1 MAAVSLEKFQKLAPE
16 EKFSVLEQMKKDM
29 GVDGILKQWK
39 ISRSKYYKIRNE
51 LNTSAVS
58 ADSPYDTERDMNTE
72 DILGYDFEN
81 IILPEQKFSFT
92 MNMVGSLDPLT
103 STLELLN
110 QSQLLSSANM
120 RISVHI
126 QEI

>member
-1 MAAVSLEKFQKLAPE
+1 MAAVSLEKFEKLAPE
-16 EKFSVLEQMKKDM
+16 DKFSVLEQMKKEM

-39 ISRSKYYKIRNE
+39 ISRSKYYKLRNG
-51 LNTSAVS
+51 LNVS
-58 ADSPYDTERDMNTE
+58 ADSSDSPFDAEGKTNTE
-72 DILGYDFEN
+72 DILSYDLEN
-81 IILPEQKFSFT
+81 ISLPEQKFSFT

-110 QSQLLSSANM
+110 QSQLISSANM

>member
-29 GVDGILKQWK
+29 GVDGILRQWK
-39 ISRSKYYKIRNE
+39 ISRAKYYKIRNG
-51 LNTSAVS
+51 LNVSAVS
-58 ADSPYDTERDMNTE
+58 ADSSFDTERDTNTE
-72 DILGYDFEN
+72 DILSYDLEN
-81 IILPEQKFSFT
+81 ISLPEQKFSFT

-110 QSQLLSSANM
+110 QSQLISSANM

>member
-1 MAAVSLEKFQKLAPE
+1 MAAVSLEKFEKMEPSEKL
-16 EKFSVLEQMKKDM
+16 SVLEQMKKDM

-39 ISRSKYYKIRNE
+39 ISRSKYYKIRNG
-51 LNTSAVS
+51 LNASLAST
-58 ADSPYDTERDMNTE
+58 DSPSDTERYMNTE
-72 DILGYDFEN
+72 NILADD
-81 IILPEQKFSFT
+81 LDSLVAEQKFSFT

-110 QSQLLSSANM
+110 QSQLISSANM

>member
-1 MAAVSLEKFQKLAPE
+1 MAAVSLEKFAKMEPSEKL
-16 EKFSVLEQMKKDM
+16 SVLEQMKKDM

-39 ISRSKYYKIRNE
+39 ISRSKYYKIRNG
-51 LNTSAVS
+51 LNASLAS
-58 ADSPYDTERDMNTE
+58 ADSPSDTERYINTE
-72 DILGYDFEN
+72 NILTDDLDFV
-81 IILPEQKFSFT
+81 PEQKFSFT
-92 MNMVGSLDPLT
+92 MNMVGSLEPLT

-110 QSQLLSSANM
+110 QSQLISSANM

>member
-39 ISRSKYYKIRNE
+39 ISRAKYYKIRNG
-51 LNTSAVS
+51 LNVSAVS
-58 ADSPYDTERDMNTE
+58 ADSSFDTERDTNTE
-72 DILGYDFEN
+72 DILSYDLEN
-81 IILPEQKFSFT
+81 ISLPEQKFSFT

-110 QSQLLSSANM
+110 QSQLVSSANM

>member
-1 MAAVSLEKFQKLAPE
+1 MAAVSLEKFEKLAPE
-16 EKFSVLEQMKKDM
+16 DKFSVLEQMKKEM

-39 ISRSKYYKIRNE
+39 ISRSKYYKLRNG
-51 LNTSAVS
+51 LNVSAVS
-58 ADSPYDTERDMNTE
+58 SDSPFDAEGNTNTE
-72 DILGYDFEN
+72 DILSYDLEN
-81 IILPEQKFSFT
+81 ISLPEQKFSFT

-103 STLELLN
+103 STLELLS
-110 QSQLLSSANM
+110 QSQLISSANM

>member
-1 MAAVSLEKFQKLAPE
+1 MAAVSLEKFQKMEPS
-16 EKFSVLEQMKKDM
+16 EKLSVLEQMKKDM

-39 ISRSKYYKIRNE
+39 ISRSKYYKIKNG
-51 LNTSAVS
+51 LNVSLAS
-58 ADSPYDTERDMNTE
+58 ADSLADTDTYMNTE
-72 DILGYDFEN
+72 NILTDDPNSN
-81 IILPEQKFSFT
+81 IEEQKFSFT

-103 STLELLN
+103 STMELLN
-110 QSQLLSSANM
+110 QSQLISSASM

>member
-51 LNTSAVS
+51 LNPSSVS
-58 ADSPYDTERDMNTE
+58 ADSPYDTEKDTNTE
-72 DILGYDFEN
+72 DILGYDFED
-81 IILPEQKFSFT
+81 ISLPEQKFSFT

-110 QSQLLSSANM
+110 QSQLISSANM

>member
-1 MAAVSLEKFQKLAPE
+1 MAAVSLEKFEKMEPS
-16 EKFSVLEQMKKDM
+16 EKFAVLEQMKKDM

-39 ISRSKYYKIRNE
+39 ISRSKYYNIRNG
-51 LNTSAVS
+51 LNASLALV
-58 ADSPYDTERDMNTE
+58 DSSSDTAMDINHQNILVDDPDNLERE
-72 DILGYDFEN
+72 H
-81 IILPEQKFSFT
+81 KFTFT
-92 MNMVGSLDPLT
+92 MNMVGSLAPLT
-103 STLELLN
+103 STLELLH

>member
-1 MAAVSLEKFQKLAPE
+1 MTAVSLEKFQKLVPE
-16 EKFSVLEQMKKDM
+16 EKLSVLEQMKKDM

-39 ISRSKYYKIRNE
+39 ISRSKYYKIRNQ
-51 LNTSAVS
+51 LNESLASEGNT
-58 ADSPYDTERDMNTE
+58 PEEGTYENTE
-72 DILGYDFEN
+72 NIFANDLEN
-81 IILPEQKFSFT
+81 INLPEQKFSFT

-110 QSQLLSSANM
+110 QSQLIASANM